1 MGSRAIV
8 HNRPVLAPAKPFMSR
23 ISTRFFLGLC
33 MVCAFA
39 LVLSAL
45 LAAHA
50 SAQAP
55 SSNPVLARD
64 APFTVAVNTSTIE
77 ASPVFVAHEQRDAM
91 FRLINGGVR
100 DVGSGAAHAGTN
112 AETQMLLARM
122 TSPNIRML
130 FTVAEGLYRVV
141 ARRSAGIA
149 RLADLRGKKIITPAN
164 TSAHYHLVRMLATV
178 GVDESAVTLV
188 SVPTAEMAAA
198 VRDGRADALSMWEP
212 EAQRLVDMLGRD
224 AIVFQDNG
232 VYREL
237 FSLYTS
243 TEVLNDAS
251 RRAQLVTFVRGLL
264 TATDTVRRKPP
275 TLVPLVAKIIKQPEP
290 LVDASWKHHRFPAAL
305 PSDMLDVLVREEQWM
320 AGHQKRTALG
330 RAELSAFID
339 TSVLEE
345 AKRGR

>member
-1 MGSRAIV
+1 
-8 HNRPVLAPAKPFMSR
+8 MSHLSAR
-23 ISTRFFLGLC
+23 LQAGLC
-33 MVCAFA
+33 IVCTC
-39 LVLSAL
+39 L
-45 LAAHA
+45 LAWPLPQLA
-50 SAQAP
+50 AQAP
-55 SSNPVLARD
+55 PANPILPRD

-77 ASPVFVAHEQRDAM
+77 ASPVFVSHDAAPSA

-100 DVGSGAAHAGTN
+100 DVASGAAHAGTN
-112 AETQMLLARM
+112 AETQMLLART

-149 RLADLRGKKIITPAN
+149 SLADLRGKKIITPAN
-164 TSAHYHLVRMLATV
+164 TSAHYHLVRMLATA

-188 SVPTAEMAAA
+188 NVPAAEMAAA

-212 EAQRLVDMLGRD
+212 HAQRLVEMLGRD
-224 AIVFQDNG
+224 AIVFQDNR

-243 TEVLNDAS
+243 TDVLHDAN

-264 TATDTVRRKPP
+264 AATNTVRRKPP
-275 TLVPLVAKIIKQPEP
+275 TLIPLVAKTIMQPEP

-320 AGHQKRTALG
+320 AARQKRAPLG

-339 TSVLEE
+339 TSVLDD
-345 AKRGR
+345 ARR